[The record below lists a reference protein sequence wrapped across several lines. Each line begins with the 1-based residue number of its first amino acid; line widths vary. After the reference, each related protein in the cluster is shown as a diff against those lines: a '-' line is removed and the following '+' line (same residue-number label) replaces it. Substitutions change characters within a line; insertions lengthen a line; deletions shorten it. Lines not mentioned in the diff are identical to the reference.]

1 MNAKT
6 YGMTIGIAV
15 AVIWHWLGGTAVLW
29 SVILGLAGLL
39 VGWVLE
45 NPQGLIKAL
54 QRLER

>member
-6 YGMTIGIAV
+6 YGMIIGITL

-29 SVILGLAGLL
+29 SVLLGLMGFLI
-39 VGWVLE
+39 GWVLE
-45 NPQGLIKAL
+45 NPQSLIKGL

>member
-6 YGMTIGIAV
+6 YGMIIGVAV
-15 AVIWHWLGGTAVLW
+15 AVIWHWLGGNAVLW
-29 SVILGLAGLL
+29 SLLLGLAGLL

-45 NPQGLIKAL
+45 SPQGLIKAL

>member
-1 MNAKT
+1 MKAKT
-6 YGMTIGIAV
+6 YGMIIGIAV
-15 AVIWHWLGGTAVLW
+15 AVIWHWLGGAAVLW